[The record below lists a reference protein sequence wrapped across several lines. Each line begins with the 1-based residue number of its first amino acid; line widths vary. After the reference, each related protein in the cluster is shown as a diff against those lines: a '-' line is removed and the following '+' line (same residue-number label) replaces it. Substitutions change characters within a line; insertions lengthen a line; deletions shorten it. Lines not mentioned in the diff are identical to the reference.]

1 MIKLHEFPKPE
12 CISILCQSA
21 EEGHYMWYFPNVFI
35 YRTMNLKGML
45 GKVSVNSDPVDRN
58 KREHIKYL
66 GEKNGTKQ
74 KKILLLWLSF
84 DL

>member
-1 MIKLHEFPKPE
+1 
-12 CISILCQSA
+12 
-21 EEGHYMWYFPNVFI
+21 MWYFPNVFI